1 VLVVVDVVPG
11 VPVAAVD
18 VVQVALVR
26 DRGMPAPLRV
36 DVHVAGMREVARPQ
50 IDDRV
55 DVVDVI
61 LVDVVDVAVVQEVD
75 VILVR
80 DGGMPAEPIVDV
92 SVLFELQVGRGI
104 GHRNLRR
111 PR

>member
-11 VPVAAVD
+11 VPVVAVD

-26 DRGMPAPLRV
+26 DRDVPAPLRV
-36 DVHVAGMREVARPQ
+36 DVHVAGMREVARRNVDQP
-50 IDDRV
+50 V
-55 DVVDVI
+55 DVVDVV
-61 LVDVVDVAVVQEVD
+61 LVDVVDVPVVQEVD
-75 VILVR
+75 VVLVGH
-80 DGGMPAEPIVDV
+80 GGVPAEPVVDV
-92 SVLFELQVGRGI
+92 RVLFERQVGSGI